1 MSPRR
6 ETIEQVLKRLLA
18 NGPLTA
24 MPSRPEDEQLLL
36 LLAAGRFELRR
47 EYREAEVNERLREWL
62 SSFVA
67 PFGIDHVTLRRR
79 LVDTGLLL
87 RDAAGST
94 YWTMRRVPDMD
105 IDPAKVLAEV
115 LEERAARK
123 RQHAP

>member
-1 MSPRR
+1 MSQTARQMRR
-6 ETIEQVLKRLLA
+6 RMLA

-24 MPSRPEDEQLLL
+24 FPTRPEDEQLLL
-36 LLAAGRFELRR
+36 LLAARRFEPRR

-79 LVDTGLLL
+79 LVDTGLLM
-87 RDAAGST
+87 RDAGGFS
-94 YWTMRRVPDMD
+94 YWTLRRMPGID
-105 IDPAKVLAEV
+105 IDPAKVLAAV
-115 LEERAARK
+115 REERAERK

>member
-24 MPSRPEDEQLLL
+24 LPTRPEDEQLLL
-36 LLAAGRFELRR
+36 LLAARRFEPRR
-47 EYREAEVNERLREWL
+47 EYREVEVNERLREWL

-87 RDAAGST
+87 RDAAGSS
-94 YWTMRRVPDMD
+94 YWTMRRVPGMD
-105 IDPAKVLAEV
+105 IEPAHILAAV
-115 LEERAARK
+115 RQQRAERK
-123 RQHAP
+123 RQHPA